1 MNELTLFE
9 YAEKLSRYVKIG
21 FTIMGIAFVI
31 LVVLVLVCWKFEC
44 LKEKS
49 VLIIFALFIILIVT
63 VYFTSVFPYQL
74 DIKQQSYKKYMGEF
88 YVEDYYKTSRSVSE
102 YILIKLPNENY
113 STKYKIHES
122 YIEIEPNTVYDGSF
136 VYAEKSKTIVEIK
149 MKQNENIAKT
159 GDG

>member
-1 MNELTLFE
+1 MNESTLFE

-31 LVVLVLVCWKFEC
+31 LVVLALVCWKFEC

-74 DIKQQSYKKYMGEF
+74 DIKKQSYKKYTGEF

-102 YILIKLPNENY
+102 YILIKIPNEN
-113 STKYKIHES
+113 
-122 YIEIEPNTVYDGSF
+122 
-136 VYAEKSKTIVEIK
+136 
-149 MKQNENIAKT
+149 
-159 GDG
+159 